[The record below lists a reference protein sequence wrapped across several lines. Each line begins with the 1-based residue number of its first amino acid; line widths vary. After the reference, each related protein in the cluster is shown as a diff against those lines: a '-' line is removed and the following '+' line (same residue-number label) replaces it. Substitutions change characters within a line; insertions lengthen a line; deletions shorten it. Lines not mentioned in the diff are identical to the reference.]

1 MQHLGPLQGNAY
13 AVAGLISIIPHSVL
27 GVPNT
32 ITKYSLKKAK
42 LLTKI
47 DPTCKYA
54 AMVVSRTEAGWSM
67 LSSLMTLGPT
77 FVERKLVDLLD
88 MWDQSFQSLDKI
100 QPTTEKAIVVFCR
113 LKSCALEAL
122 CNFIRYNH
130 SLLASDIIERSVS
143 WLKNILDVLPKFPK
157 LTTMQGSTTDIINVL
172 KANLIKCYT
181 SLPVSSYPQTYVP
194 LMTWIIHELPRNST
208 TSLFRILL
216 LEEDEILGPWLLG
229 KELKDAKLIQ
239 SPAVVVHDHSVI
251 WSSDP
256 EKELTNPLPTSK
268 RLVDEILELFPKL
281 YMLQSIE
288 HQKTIIL
295 HLIRCVKESPPEL
308 KNSLQTNIFCLLLK
322 TFRELNEKKTP
333 FPKGVKFL
341 KPLLVFIESFLS
353 SADVALR
360 RAAAECIGLMALL
373 QGDKFTDHIINSIN
387 STLKTSKD
395 QLTRAGCGFSLACII
410 RKLGGMRSAYHL
422 PATVSILHVLAKDSS
437 PLVHTWALHS
447 LWITIETT
455 SLSFAPFA
463 NPTLS
468 LSLSLLL
475 SPDCT
480 KSSSYQCIGRVV
492 NACISCLGPE
502 LQTNSSSFKSCC
514 SIISELKENG
524 NPLIELEGIHFN
536 QMQALFAPQTLKI
549 SECIPFLRNH
559 LQSHHSSLRRASV
572 ICLRQF
578 IQIDSNNH
586 HYYGNALEE
595 QLLRMLDHER
605 DSELRNELQLLL
617 FSLIEYI
624 GSKRI
629 DEYLNLFRTV
639 ISSSTS
645 RKGASAPG
653 KNLSSNDN
661 HQVDA
666 DDDDDDEAGENMGA
680 SGQLTQVSEMEEDDS
695 VFVPRWRTRVF
706 CMECIGQLIDVIA
719 IDSSKSYHFDFFL
732 ADQYIK
738 KEYLSKSTVSST
750 SDQDLSVTHPEYEK
764 ISKNFLIF
772 HLQDLVSV
780 SFNCSTSSINAL
792 RPVGVKVLQSI
803 VECFADAADPHYEGH
818 KLLELYSAQ
827 VAAALRPAFHKDR
840 SPLLTATATDVVVSF
855 IRNTITAEVSALQKV
870 TRLLT
875 SFIDT
880 VETLEYPSYS
890 EKASTMVQLKIL
902 GAIAQLYDA
911 TLTKPKQSL
920 SSSSDSLLI
929 DLIQPFLSQLC
940 ELWMFVLKDW
950 AILSTQDSSVQKSF
964 HGKFYS
970 FSSIA
975 FVLDYYKSVRA
986 DILLAQSSLVHS
998 DYWMDLHHQ
1007 NFNDARE
1014 AFYLLVGLC
1023 LACLVD
1029 CTDSESDLITI
1040 LDSCGYLLSCS
1051 TYLSPDLFPLVIFL
1065 FSFYSIISQFWLLS
1079 SHTKK

>member
-1 MQHLGPLQGNAY
+1 
-13 AVAGLISIIPHSVL
+13 
-27 GVPNT
+27 
-32 ITKYSLKKAK
+32 
-42 LLTKI
+42 
-47 DPTCKYA
+47 
-54 AMVVSRTEAGWSM
+54 MVVSRTEAGWSM
-67 LSSLMTLGPT
+67 ISSLMTLGPT

-88 MWDQSFQSLDKI
+88 MWDNSFKSLDKA

-122 CNFIRYNH
+122 CNFIRYNT
-130 SLLASDIIERSVS
+130 SLLASDIIERSVG
-143 WLKNILDVLPKFPK
+143 WLKNILDILQKLPK
-157 LTTMQGSTTDIINVL
+157 LTNCQGSTTDIINVL
-172 KANLIKCYT
+172 KANLVKCYT
-181 SLPVSSYPQTYVP
+181 CLPVSSYPSTYVQ
-194 LMTWIIHELPRNST
+194 LMTWIIHELPRNAT
-208 TSLFRILL
+208 TSLFRTLL
-216 LEEDEILGPWLLG
+216 LEEDEILGPWLIG

-281 YMLQSIE
+281 YMVQSID

-295 HLIRCVKESPPEL
+295 HLIRCVKESPLEL

-341 KPLLVFIESFLS
+341 KPLLIFIESFLS
-353 SADVALR
+353 SSDVALR

-387 STLKTSKD
+387 STLKNSSKD

-468 LSLSLLL
+468 LSFSLLL
-475 SPDCT
+475 SPDCI

-502 LQTNSSSFKSCC
+502 LQTNSSSFKSCY
-514 SIISELKENG
+514 SIISELQENG
-524 NPLIELEGIHFN
+524 NPFIELEGIHFK

-549 SECIPFLRNH
+549 NECIPFLRNH
-559 LQSHHSSLRRASV
+559 LLSNHSSLRRASI
-572 ICLRQF
+572 ICLRQL
-578 IQIDSNNH
+578 IQIDKSYD
-586 HYYGNALEE
+586 HYSDGLEE
-595 QLLRMLDHER
+595 QLLRMLDRER
-605 DSELRNELQLLL
+605 DYELRNELQLLL
-617 FSLIEYI
+617 FSFIEYL
-624 GSKRI
+624 GSYKI
-629 DEYLNLFRTV
+629 DEYLNLFKT
-639 ISSSTS
+639 IIASSTS
-645 RKGASAPG
+645 RKGTGAPG
-653 KNLSSNDN
+653 KDSSQISSNDN
-661 HQVDA
+661 NDNGN
-666 DDDDDDEAGENMGA
+666 DDDEDDENAENNSA
-680 SGQLTQVSEMEEDDS
+680 SGQLTQVSELEEDDS

-706 CMECIGQLIDVIA
+706 CMECIGQLIDVISN
-719 IDSSKSYHFDFFL
+719 DKSKSYHFDYFL
-732 ADQYIK
+732 ADQQIK
-738 KEYLSKSTVSST
+738 QKLNIHKQSST
-750 SDQDLSVTHPEYEK
+750 SSSTYDDDNQMDDSFSLKNPEYEK
-764 ISKNFLIF
+764 LSKNYLVF

-803 VECFADAADPHYEGH
+803 VECFADASDPHYEGH

-827 VAAALRPAFHKDR
+827 FAAALRPAFHKDR

-855 IRNTITAEVSALQKV
+855 VRNTITAEVSALEKV

-875 SFIDT
+875 SFIDN
-880 VETLEYPSYS
+880 VESLEYPSYS
-890 EKASTMVQLKIL
+890 EKASTMVQLKII
-902 GAIAQLYDA
+902 GSIAQLYDE
-911 TLTKPKQSL
+911 TLKK
-920 SSSSDSLLI
+920 SSSNNNNNNTSTDSDLLYNI
-929 DLIQPFLSQLC
+929 IQPFLTKLC
-940 ELWMFVLKDW
+940 ELWFFVLKDW
-950 AILSTQDSSVQKSF
+950 AILSTQNSSIQKSF
-964 HGKFYS
+964 KGKFYT

-986 DILLAQSSLVHS
+986 DILLAQSSLIHS
-998 DYWMDLHHQ
+998 DYWMKLFNN
-1007 NFNDARE
+1007 NFNDSKDG
-1014 AFYLLVGLC
+1014 FHLLFGLC
-1023 LACLVD
+1023 LTCLVD
-1029 CTDSESDLITI
+1029 CSDSDSDMIKV
-1040 LDSCGYLLSCS
+1040 LDSCSHLLTSS
-1051 TYLSPDLFPLVIFL
+1051 KYLSPELFPIV
-1065 FSFYSIISQFWLLS
+1065 SSNIIYN
-1079 SHTKK
+1079 